1 MGGPAPVKPQT
12 TEYTAMRPSHPHKTS
27 AVQRMGMG
35 LLMTLASSLVLTVH
49 ATESSAAAAAIA
61 KLLAQP
67 VAGSEASAAAAE
79 PAKKASITVLRGESL
94 DRVIRRAMPQ
104 QPFKDEFVRKAF
116 VQSNPGTLGKTPA
129 TRALPAG
136 TVLTVPTPEDMMAL
150 FSEHYPA
157 LAKARSMQHDEA
169 ADTPVAPKRRWVQFP

>member
-1 MGGPAPVKPQT
+1 
-12 TEYTAMRPSHPHKTS
+12 MRQSHPCTTS
-27 AVQRMGMG
+27 PVQRVGLG
-35 LLMTLASSLVLTVH
+35 LLLTLASSLVLTAH

-67 VAGSEASAAAAE
+67 VPGTEASAAAAE
-79 PAKKASITVLRGESL
+79 SGKKATITVQRGESL

-116 VQSNPGTLGKTPA
+116 VQTNPGKLGNIPA

-136 TVLTVPTPEDMMAL
+136 TVLTVPTAEDL
-150 FSEHYPA
+150 LTLLSEQYPA
-157 LAKARSMQHDEA
+157 LAKARSAHHDEV
-169 ADTPVAPKRRWVQFP
+169 ADTPVASKRRWVQFP